1 MLKPLE
7 VDFYNSKD
15 FWDKPQEER
24 YKYFKIF
31 QLAFIGI
38 VDFPKD
44 EDTAKKYNEIL
55 TQLAIFVIFLW
66 TKDEERENDIDLDWL
81 DKFQKEA
88 QASPF
93 ANKPGEA

>member
-24 YKYFKIF
+24 YKYFKMF

-44 EDTAKKYNEIL
+44 EDTAKKLISAKEELLLVVFCKFAFGLIVYSYCVPSKVPE
-55 TQLAIFVIFLW
+55 LAGLLVLV
-66 TKDEERENDIDLDWL
+66 
-81 DKFQKEA
+81 
-88 QASPF
+88 
-93 ANKPGEA
+93 